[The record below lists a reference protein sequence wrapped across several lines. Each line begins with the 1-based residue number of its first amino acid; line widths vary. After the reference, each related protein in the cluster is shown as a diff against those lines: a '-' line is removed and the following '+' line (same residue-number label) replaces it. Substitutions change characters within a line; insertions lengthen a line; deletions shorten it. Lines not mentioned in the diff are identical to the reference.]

1 MTRAVDSVLLAPQPC
16 PRGFGCLYN
25 IYFSMSKGNMLLG
38 HARGKVGDLVFS
50 RSNGQQIVR
59 ARNSVV
65 KNPKTT
71 AQMIQR
77 IKLYTVV
84 SAYSAMKSIV
94 DHSFQG
100 VPVGQKSM
108 SKFTQEALKVLTA
121 KIAAVANYEDANA
134 FAPLGTGYF
143 AVNEW
148 PLSTGTLPMIVPA
161 FIFDDAAG
169 EGYGK
174 VNLSSNTYQAIID
187 AYGLKRGDQLT
198 FISVS
203 TIPGVANNQFDF
215 ARVILDPRDANGNEL
230 ALSTAF
236 VGASNAITSPNPR
249 NEGAF
254 NLIRFSN
261 DSIQFAVAN
270 KAYLVGVAVI
280 VSRKGNDGE
289 WLRSKANLVIDSEQ
303 ENDYLLGDCLR
314 YAAGSESVYAS
325 DYYLNNAGVSAITP
339 AGNDGGGGSGGGG
352 VVPPDDEGG
361 EG

>member
-1 MTRAVDSVLLAPQPC
+1 
-16 PRGFGCLYN
+16 
-25 IYFSMSKGNMLLG
+25 MSKGNMLLG

-77 IKLYTVV
+77 VKLYTVV
-84 SAYSAMKSIV
+84 TAYSAMKSIV

-121 KIAAVANYEDANA
+121 KIAAATDYEQASA

-143 AVNEW
+143 AINEW
-148 PLSTGTLPMIVPA
+148 PLSTGTLPVIVPIMN
-161 FIFDDAAG
+161 FNDTAG
-169 EGYGK
+169 EGYGSIA
-174 VNLSSNTYQAIID
+174 LTTNTYQGIID
-187 AYGLKRGDQLT
+187 AFGLKRGDQLT
-198 FISVS
+198 FISCSAVQG
-203 TIPGVANNQFDF
+203 IGNNQFDF
-215 ARVILDPRDANGNEL
+215 ARVILDPRDASGNEL
-230 ALSTAF
+230 PLSTAF
-236 VGASNAITSPNPR
+236 IGSSNAITSPNPR

-254 NLIRFSN
+254 NLLRYQSN
-261 DSIQFAVAN
+261 AVQFAVAN
-270 KAYLVGVAVI
+270 KEYLVGVAVI

-289 WLRSKANLVIDSEQ
+289 WLRSKSNLVLMADE
-303 ENDYLLGDCLR
+303 EFDYTMGDCLR
-314 YAAGSESVYAS
+314 YAAGSDNVYGS

-339 AGNDGGGGSGGGG
+339 ADNGGGSDSGGGG
-352 VVPPDDEGG
+352 GVPPADEGG